1 MERPAAQTTVLPLD
15 PLTFHLHKADHMTNI
30 KRNNK
35 NKSKR
40 VLFSQSG
47 EIIRVAWWSIVVIVL
62 FIGSGNMQE

>member
-1 MERPAAQTTVLPLD
+1 MERPAAQTTMLPLD
-15 PLTFHLHKADHMTNI
+15 PLTFHPLKGDHMTNI